1 MRRAAFAVLIVAGVS
16 LLWAAGGLAMP
27 EGATPVGPPG
37 AEPFPA
43 ALAAQLATALA
54 GKGAD
59 YEPRTH
65 HFAADGSPKYTNRL
79 ILESS
84 PYLLQHAHNPV
95 NWYPWGD
102 EAFELA
108 RQLDRPVLLSIGY
121 STCHWCHV
129 MERESFEDEEIAEF
143 INRNYIAIKVDR
155 EERPDVD
162 SIYMTA
168 VQMLTG
174 GGGWPMTMWLTPDRQ
189 PFFGRTYIPARD
201 GDRGVRHGFLTTLGA
216 MNNTW
221 KDRRGEVVEQAE
233 KIARGIAQNLAVGV
247 PAASELPSPEL
258 IETAAA
264 SYRGRFDAEYG
275 GLNRAPKFPSSLSVR
290 LLLRA
295 HHRSGEQAYLDM
307 ATLTLEKMAA
317 GGIFDQVGGGFHR
330 YSTDSQWL
338 VPHFEKMLYD
348 NAQLVVAYLE
358 GYQATGRPDFAEVA
372 RRVLDYVDRE
382 MTAPGGGFFSATDAD
397 SPTPEGHSEEGWFF
411 TWTPAEVEA
420 VIGAEEARVVAAF
433 YGMTSAGN
441 FEGRTIFNRPRTA
454 GEVAAELGISEAEMQ
469 AVLKVARIRLYQAR
483 KLRPPPLLDDK
494 VLTSWNGLMISAF
507 AVGSQVLDELRYA
520 EIASKAAGFVLSA
533 LRPEGRLRRTWRDGA
548 AKQEAFLDDYAF
560 LIAGL
565 IDLYQAT
572 SEPRW
577 LVEAIALQKILDERY
592 WDEAG
597 GYFLTGGDHEALLAR
612 EKPTW
617 DGAEPSGNSVAL
629 MNLVRLAELTTDDT
643 YRARADSLLKAFSP
657 LLSRSPTGLAELQL
671 GLDFRLG
678 SPKEIVLVTPT
689 SASEAE
695 PFLEILR
702 QRFLPGKVVVVAVA
716 GDDLAQQQRVV
727 PFLEGKV
734 PRKGLPTAYVCERFV
749 CQLPTTDVGVFA
761 GQLADTDPSGR

>member
-1 MRRAAFAVLIVAGVS
+1 VLMRRPVIITLATAQLVLMWAVAG
-16 LLWAAGGLAMP
+16 LAGAS
-27 EGATPVGPPG
+27 PVDPPG
-37 AEPFPA
+37 AESFPGA
-43 ALAAQLATALA
+43 LKQQLASALAA
-54 GKGAD
+54 KGSG

-65 HFAADGSPKYTNRL
+65 HLNSDGTPKYINRL
-79 ILESS
+79 MLESS

-108 RQLDRPVLLSIGY
+108 RKLDRPVLLSVGY

-143 INRNYIAIKVDR
+143 INRHYIAIKVDR

-168 VQMLTG
+168 LRMLTR

-201 GDRGVRHGFLTTLGA
+201 GDRGTQQGFLTVLGA
-216 MNNTW
+216 MDKVWRT
-221 KDRRGEVVEQAE
+221 RRSEAIEQAG
-233 KIARGIAQNLAVGV
+233 KLAQGVAQSLTVTV
-247 PAASELPSPEL
+247 PATSDLPSAQLLE
-258 IETAAA
+258 AAA
-264 SYRGRFDAEYG
+264 SSYRERFDTTYG
-275 GLNRAPKFPSSLSVR
+275 GLDRAPKFPSSMSVR

-295 HHRSGEQAYLDM
+295 HQRTGEEAYLEM
-307 ATLTLEKMAA
+307 AALTLEKMAA
-317 GGIFDQVGGGFHR
+317 GGMFDQVGGGFHR
-330 YSTDSQWL
+330 YSTDQQWL

-358 GYQATGRPDFAEVA
+358 GYQASGRQGFADVA

-382 MTAPGGGFFSATDAD
+382 MTAPEGGFFSATDAD

-411 TWTPAEVEA
+411 TWTPQEVEA
-420 VIGAEEARVVAAF
+420 VIGPEETRVVAAF
-433 YGMTSAGN
+433 YGMSPEGN
-441 FEGRTIFNRPRTA
+441 FEGRTIFNRARPA
-454 GEVAAELGISEAEMQ
+454 AEVAAQLGISEPEMQ
-469 AVLKVARIRLYQAR
+469 AVLKVARARLYRAR
-483 KLRPPPLLDDK
+483 ELRPPPILDDK

-507 AVGSQVLDELRYA
+507 AVGSRVLDEPRYA
-520 EIASKAAGFVLSA
+520 EIATKAAEFILTD
-533 LRPEGRLRRTWRDGA
+533 LRHKGRLRRTWRDGA
-548 AKQEAFLDDYAF
+548 SKQDAFLDDYAF

-577 LVEAIALQKILDERY
+577 LVEAIDLQKVLDADY

-597 GYFLTGGDHEALLAR
+597 GYFLTSAGHEALLAR

-629 MNLVRLAELTTDDT
+629 MNLARLTELTTDDA
-643 YRARADSLLKAFSP
+643 YRARADALLKAFAP
-657 LLSRSPTGLAELQL
+657 LLTRAPTGLAELQL

-678 SPKEIVLVTPT
+678 GPKEIVLITPN
-689 SASEAE
+689 SSSEAE
-695 PFLEILR
+695 PFLRVLR
-702 QRFLPGKVVVVAVA
+702 ERFLPQKVVVVATV
-716 GDDLAQQQRVV
+716 GDDLARQQGVV

-734 PRKGLPTAYVCERFV
+734 PRNGLTTAYVCERFV
-749 CQLPTTDVGVFA
+749 CQLPTTDVSTFA
-761 GQLADTDPSGR
+761 AQLVE